1 METVWLNEMS
11 WVDVEGYLKGSDIIL
26 IPIGSTEEHGPAAP
40 LGLDTYVAIAMVE
53 DAARQT
59 GVIATPPIW
68 FGDSSHHLAFPGTIS
83 IRTEVLTEYMKDV
96 LRSLIKHGFKK
107 IIVVNGHKGV
117 NLPALQSALR
127 NVKEFEHPD
136 VFFALIDPLKIG
148 AEAALER
155 ETKEH
160 HAGEL
165 EISHIMYKF
174 PHLIRKER
182 IPVEEPDFEAR
193 YSKYMKTDLF
203 KGGISIDIPWSSK
216 EQREFTKSGAMSD
229 ASKASAEKGRR
240 YHDKMVKE
248 MVEFIE
254 WLQKRPSGGPDSSP
268 CNGL

>member
-11 WVDVEGYLKGSDIIL
+11 WVDVEEYLKTKSIIM
-26 IPIGSTEEHGPAAP
+26 IPIGSTEEHGPAGP

-53 DAARQT
+53 DTANQT

-83 IRTEVLTEYMKDV
+83 IRTEILTEYMKDV
-96 LRSLIKHGFKK
+96 LRSLARHGFKN
-107 IIVVNGHKGV
+107 IVVVNGHKGV
-117 NLPALQSALR
+117 NLTALQSAVR
-127 NVKEFEHPD
+127 NVKEFEYQD
-136 VFFALIDPLKIG
+136 VFFAIIDPLNIG

-155 ETKEH
+155 ETREH

-165 EISHIMYKF
+165 EISHLMYKF
-174 PHLIRKER
+174 PTLIKKDK
-182 IPVEEPDFEAR
+182 IPKEEPDFEGR

-203 KGGISIDIPWSSK
+203 KGGISIDIPWSSR

-229 ASKASAEKGRR
+229 ASRASKEKGER

-254 WLQKRPSGGPDSSP
+254 WLKKRPDSPAPPSGP
-268 CNGL
+268 